1 MVLSKKCRYGLRAL
15 IDMAVQQGKEP
26 VALNGIAE
34 RNGISQQYLEQVFA
48 ALRKAGLVRSVKGA
62 QGGYYLKLPA
72 SEITMAMIWSALD
85 GTYRI
90 AEEESPNPAGQEL
103 TETIQKCVI
112 DEVNDTMDRILQ
124 RITLEKLVNDYQE
137 RKWAGE
143 NMYYI

>member
-1 MVLSKKCRYGLRAL
+1 MILSKKCRYGLRAL

-62 QGGYYLKLPA
+62 QGGYYLNLLP
-72 SEITMAMIWSALD
+72 SEITVSMIWNALD
-85 GTYRI
+85 GSYRI
-90 AEEESPNPAGQEL
+90 AAEESPNPEGHEM
-103 TETIQKCVI
+103 TETIQKCLI
-112 DEVNDTMDRILQ
+112 DEVNNNMDSLLQ
-124 RITLEKLVNDYQE
+124 KITLEQMVNDYQE
-137 RKWAGE
+137 RKWAGA